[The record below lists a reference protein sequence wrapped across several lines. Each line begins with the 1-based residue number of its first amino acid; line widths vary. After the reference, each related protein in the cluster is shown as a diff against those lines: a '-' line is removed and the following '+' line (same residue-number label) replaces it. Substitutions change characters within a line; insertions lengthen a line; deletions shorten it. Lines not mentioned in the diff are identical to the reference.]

1 MVTGAE
7 RAILEFAKSLI
18 LRYTLFEDPLPNVVA
33 LTGQVHKVWD
43 AAVARV
49 ADTEYVAP
57 TKECV
62 NLLSGLGWG
71 LRDAECSTNIER
83 YGKNTRAYDRNSYTM

>member
-18 LRYTLFEDPLPNVVA
+18 LRYTLSEDLLPNVVA

-43 AAVARV
+43 AAMARV
-49 ADTEYVAP
+49 AVTEYVAP
-57 TKECV
+57 MEECV
-62 NLLSGLGWG
+62 NLVSGLG
-71 LRDAECSTNIER
+71 
-83 YGKNTRAYDRNSYTM
+83 